1 MVCNDAVLLDFSV
14 VLREFLFQ
22 NAVLRFYKTKQFVE
36 FSGNFKKVSS
46 CLCYFVRCLN
56 VFLWFCSIHTPL
68 TLYTSL
74 LLSGILSTKYGY
86 VTHITVK
93 KNRRVFYFV
102 LRAAFSC

>member
-1 MVCNDAVLLDFSV
+1 MSAANIFFILLLFEEGLRVCNDAVLLDFSV

-22 NAVLRFYKTKQFVE
+22 VAVLRFSKTKQFVE
-36 FSGNFKKVSS
+36 FSGNVKKVFS

-74 LLSGILSTKYGY
+74 LLSGILSR
-86 VTHITVK
+86 THLI
-93 KNRRVFYFV
+93 N
-102 LRAAFSC
+102 